1 MRAYRTK
8 GSEKKRQKGR
18 ENERTSEGT
27 RNRERKRERANEG
40 KRERDKAKESIRGKE
55 SPVYG
60 VTYAHIEPS

>member
-27 RNRERKRERANEG
+27 RNRERERANEG